1 MIGTEVAIVAS
12 VLESLVLA
20 CLAHSQIL
28 VGVVW
33 HHNLVMYQRLVNWL
47 MMTLGDVAELAVGH
61 IVNGLVRHCLR
72 EVNGG
77 AVMGVTVEHGLVD
90 DGHDGIVDDGHDS
103 LVHDRHNGL
112 VVDHWL
118 VHDGHDVADDLVVD
132 DIVVRDGLM
141 HDGGVVVHWL
151 VAGVVMHW
159 LLVEFRLAVFVGVR
173 ALVVLHLVVR
183 VGCLVVRMVRLVVGL
198 VGPVRAVL
206 GVSVPSMVIA
216 IVVAMMSVSVVVIT
230 VVAI

>member
-20 CLAHSQIL
+20 CLSHSQIL

-33 HHNLVMYQRLVNWL
+33 NHNLVMYQRLANWL
-47 MMTLGDVAELAVGH
+47 MMTLGVVAELAVRQ
-61 IVNGLVRHCLR
+61 IVNGLVRHRLR

-77 AVMGVTVEHGLVD
+77 AVMGVMAEHGLVD
-90 DGHDGIVDDGHDS
+90 DGHDGLVVDRHDS

-112 VVDHWL
+112 VVDHRL
-118 VHDGHDVADDLVVD
+118 VVHDVADDLVVY

-159 LLVEFRLAVFVGVR
+159 LLVEFRLAVFVGVS
-173 ALVVLHLVVR
+173 ALVVLDLVVR

-216 IVVAMMSVSVVVIT
+216 IVVAVMSGSVVVIT

>member
-33 HHNLVMYQRLVNWL
+33 NHNLVMYQRLANWL
-47 MMTLGDVAELAVGH
+47 MMTLGVVAELAVRQ
-61 IVNGLVRHCLR
+61 IVNGLVRHRLR

-77 AVMGVTVEHGLVD
+77 AVMGVMAEHGLVD
-90 DGHDGIVDDGHDS
+90 DGHDGLVVDRHDS

-112 VVDHWL
+112 VVDHRL
-118 VHDGHDVADDLVVD
+118 VVHDVADDLVVY

-159 LLVEFRLAVFVGVR
+159 LLVEFRLAVFVGVS
-173 ALVVLHLVVR
+173 ALVVLDLVVR

-216 IVVAMMSVSVVVIT
+216 IVVAVMSGSVVVIT